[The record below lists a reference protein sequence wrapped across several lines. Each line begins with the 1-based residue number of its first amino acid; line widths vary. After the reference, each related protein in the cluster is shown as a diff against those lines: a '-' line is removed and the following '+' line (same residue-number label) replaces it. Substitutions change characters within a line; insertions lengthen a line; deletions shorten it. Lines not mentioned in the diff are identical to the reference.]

1 LASLALFGGLG
12 VLGVDALSTWR
23 DMVAWA
29 LAAMFLFTA
38 SAYFM
43 RTRGD
48 LVAMVP
54 RAFPNP
60 GLLVSVTGILK
71 GLGAVGPVG
80 LLIPATG
87 GLAGLCSCSFW
98 WRCCPPTSARLG
110 GACPCAGSRRPRFG

>member
-1 LASLALFGGLG
+1 
-12 VLGVDALSTWR
+12 
-23 DMVAWA
+23 MVAWA

-60 GLLVSVTGILK
+60 GLLMSVTGILK

-80 LLIPATG
+80 LLILATG
-87 GLAGLCSCSFW
+87 GLAGLCSCSF
-98 WRCCPPTSARLG
+98 CGAVARQRQRG
-110 GACPCAGSRRPRFG
+110 

>member
-1 LASLALFGGLG
+1 M
-12 VLGVDALSTWR
+12 GVDALSTWR

-43 RTRGD
+43 RTRGE

-80 LLIPATG
+80 LLILATG
-87 GLAGLCSCSFW
+87 DWPVF
-98 WRCCPPTSARLG
+98 ARAPFG
-110 GACPCAGSRRPRFG
+110 GAVARQRQRG